1 MDGLSLAAKSIR
13 PRVGAIG
20 TCRIFSPLHYLERN
34 TRIIAVK
41 DPLKWYTHSIPEA
54 IQKIRIIRG
63 EVTIPSSL
71 VPFIVYEVDRFD
83 PLLYR
88 PGYYEAAEVFVIE
101 VSAINTVQ
109 WRNVELQRWCMRDAF
124 QAAGIDYSRL
134 LRLLN
139 APPESRNLSGVP
151 EALRYLAAESR
162 QRRQTPEAMM
172 SGLYQLRQILQRPL
186 VIVGALNVDG
196 SDGKPIPE
204 RAQINDVVRSF
215 CEETGETFFDP
226 LPVIRDYGI
235 SEALTDSNHYA
246 TPFLDVLKDR
256 LHDAITE
263 RLAAKMS
270 RNYSAL
276 WAGCPR
282 SPNSA

>member
-63 EVTIPSSL
+63 EVTIPSNL

-83 PLLYR
+83 PGLYR

-139 APPESRNLSGVP
+139 AGTVFLRRDRRDLLRSASRHPRLWD
-151 EALRYLAAESR
+151 LRGAHGQQSLRDAVLGRAQGSAA
-162 QRRQTPEAMM
+162 RRHHGAARGQDVTE
-172 SGLYQLRQILQRPL
+172 LQRP
-186 VIVGALNVDG
+186 VGW
-196 SDGKPIPE
+196 
-204 RAQINDVVRSF
+204 
-215 CEETGETFFDP
+215 
-226 LPVIRDYGI
+226 LPSVPKLC
-235 SEALTDSNHYA
+235 LTA
-246 TPFLDVLKDR
+246 P
-256 LHDAITE
+256 
-263 RLAAKMS
+263 
-270 RNYSAL
+270 
-276 WAGCPR
+276 P
-282 SPNSA
+282 P